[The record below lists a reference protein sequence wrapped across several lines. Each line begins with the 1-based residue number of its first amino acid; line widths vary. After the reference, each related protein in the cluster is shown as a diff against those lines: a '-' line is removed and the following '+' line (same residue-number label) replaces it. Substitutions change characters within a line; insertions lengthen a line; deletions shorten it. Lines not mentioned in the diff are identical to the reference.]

1 MRGLGDTA
9 DFELAMKGIEHALE
23 FAQGGQIS
31 EVSVL
36 VHVHADE
43 VSDFDGARAFRIL
56 TERSPVA
63 LSGLAVRAKQTFN
76 QLLATFNAHTDDV
89 AGGI

>member
-1 MRGLGDTA
+1 MRGLSDTA
-9 DFELAMKGIEHALE
+9 DLELAMEGIEHPLE
-23 FAQGGQIS
+23 FAQGRQIS

-43 VSDFDGARAFRIL
+43 VSDFDGARTFRIL

-63 LSGLAVRAKQTFN
+63 LSGLTVRAKQTLDE
-76 QLLATFNAHTDDV
+76 LLAAFYAHTDDV